1 MDAPRRL
8 LQRAFLDTDA
18 RRREVHAPSHR
29 PPQRRTDTVPALIVP
44 LARWRTF
51 WSHALRC
58 SLENHKP
65 RRRNTVYLDARGAA
79 QRIALKL
86 RRRARMFTN
95 TIVIDRTRIRQR
107 ICWGRAPPAS
117 SGVRRRHDDVPFRMG
132 WATFDIGGERARL
145 VRLAARAVNVQ
156 RALCALSSSRIWRR
170 SRSALSYTPVR
181 AWALDHP

>member
-29 PPQRRTDTVPALIVP
+29 PARRRTDTVPALIVP

-86 RRRARMFTN
+86 RATRPPRGVSLTIVRARQ
-95 TIVIDRTRIRQR
+95 RTTLRF
-107 ICWGRAPPAS
+107 P
-117 SGVRRRHDDVPFRMG
+117 
-132 WATFDIGGERARL
+132 
-145 VRLAARAVNVQ
+145 
-156 RALCALSSSRIWRR
+156 
-170 SRSALSYTPVR
+170 
-181 AWALDHP
+181 